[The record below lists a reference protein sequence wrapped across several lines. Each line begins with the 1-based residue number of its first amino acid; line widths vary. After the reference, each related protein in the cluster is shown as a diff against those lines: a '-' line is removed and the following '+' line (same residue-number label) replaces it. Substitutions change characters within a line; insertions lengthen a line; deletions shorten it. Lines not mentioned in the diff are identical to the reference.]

1 MVRLNC
7 HSAFKHY
14 EMFHHSYGDVINIGS
29 NNTTIFNM
37 GTGFGGGS
45 FWSGLGYG
53 LGNGI
58 GSIFGGLFGG
68 GMGGFGNYGGY
79 GMSPFGM
86 GGFSPFGNMGTWW
99 NSMSTGGGARSGKS
113 ADSDGTCHCKDK
125 ASNDKSCND
134 PDLKKINGFRDA
146 VQGIQDLDS
155 PDKAKVKTKYDEI
168 VKAKK
173 DQDDTHKAENTAAY
187 DNLLEDLQKIA
198 DKNGWGKLDDKDFGI
213 DKPATTSETKVDGN
227 GKKDDVTPTD
237 GTTNTG
243 KVDRTDTTG
252 NVPTD
257 WSALSEKLNANDIKT
272 LNDIGVT
279 PKTIGDNKQALSLP
293 SSLTVDAL
301 NKLKSISDKTGIPVA
316 VARNNGANKIDSW
329 IAGALKDIVENNGL
343 IGFNVDCKNV
353 GAYNLTYSV
362 KQNDDKNTYTIS
374 YHSGKENTT
383 EKLYTKPQS
392 DYEFKKGSLEK
403 NGESVV
409 TNESIAK
416 NKKGYVEIK

>member
-68 GMGGFGNYGGY
+68 GMGGFGNYGSY

-113 ADSDGTCHCKDK
+113 ADSDCTCHCKHDK

-198 DKNGWGKLDDKDFGI
+198 DKNGWGNLDKEAKVGIENPESTVKPSDSNKPGKSDGVNNADGAGAKDGNSDISKLTPEQISKLTAEQISKLTPEEAKMLLGKLGALNENGDGVNATTNLTKLLLAQQSGLPLSCGHNKSLTNIQGADAYLKGKISNVTLSGENITFEIETDNMKLKMKCKADSSSYQI
-213 DKPATTSETKVDGN
+213 DKTIEQKTQIYKDAKSGITYEIVKDEEYGIREGAPA
-227 GKKDDVTPTD
+227 
-237 GTTNTG
+237 
-243 KVDRTDTTG
+243 
-252 NVPTD
+252 
-257 WSALSEKLNANDIKT
+257 ANRK
-272 LNDIGVT
+272 
-279 PKTIGDNKQALSLP
+279 
-293 SSLTVDAL
+293 
-301 NKLKSISDKTGIPVA
+301 
-316 VARNNGANKIDSW
+316 
-329 IAGALKDIVENNGL
+329 
-343 IGFNVDCKNV
+343 
-353 GAYNLTYSV
+353 
-362 KQNDDKNTYTIS
+362 
-374 YHSGKENTT
+374 
-383 EKLYTKPQS
+383 
-392 DYEFKKGSLEK
+392 
-403 NGESVV
+403 
-409 TNESIAK
+409 
-416 NKKGYVEIK
+416 